1 MTESITSKV
10 LAALAD
16 TGLLTSE
23 QVASVTETGSTG
35 GLGVGDMLVQ
45 RGLVSML
52 DLEGVLESELG
63 IPRVELSSYAPDED
77 ALQLVPANLAF
88 TYKILPLFEIEGML
102 TVAVGE
108 AVDVFQLDEISS
120 VLGLEVEAVLADPV
134 SVSTAIELNY
144 GVSAHSLPE
153 LEVPVVIDRSAE
165 ETFEDPP
172 SEFDS
177 VIDVADF
184 FDAAAPEPEVAQL
197 PDDQSPASIQASEP
211 VAEIAP
217 SMEEVV
223 QAEIPKGP
231 KAIDLDVL
239 AVADPGKV
247 AVLVSDILANA
258 VSRGANR
265 IHLLPYKDDFF
276 LVYRIAGKLEK
287 IASAPLSLQGALV
300 DGIKSYAKLTSVQAS
315 RPALGRVK
323 AHVGDRDMVIT
334 VSAVPTIAGQRM
346 VVSLSSG
353 RSQPRGLPELGMNE
367 AETRALHAMVERG
380 RGILLVCAPVAGG
393 RSTTY
398 YALLQHA
405 AQVGKTVYSVE
416 RSIEY
421 EIPSVAQVLV
431 NPGAPVG
438 AAAYFAAGMRQDTDV
453 MAIDPMQSVEDVHLA
468 VEAAALGKLVIA
480 SFSGGDIVAGV
491 RRMLDLGAEPVS
503 LASALTLGVGQ
514 RLVRLNCPQ
523 CTGPVTAGP
532 KDILPGLPADATLMK
547 GAGCPSCA
555 GSGFQSMTG
564 IFEVLPFTEQVRVP
578 IARGATADEL
588 SLAARAAGMRSML
601 ASGVARVAEGRVSP
615 EEFDRVLRFSQSSS

>member
-23 QVASVTETGSTG
+23 QVASVTEAGSTG

-52 DLEGVLESELG
+52 DLESVLESELG
-63 IPRVELSSYAPDED
+63 IPRVELSSYAPDEE
-77 ALQLVPANLAF
+77 ALQLVPAKLAF

-153 LEVPVVIDRSAE
+153 LEVPVIIDRSAE
-165 ETFEDPP
+165 ETFDDPM

-184 FDAAAPEPEVAQL
+184 FDAAAPEVSQMPADESSMVVQA
-197 PDDQSPASIQASEP
+197 PDPIVEA
-211 VAEIAP
+211 AP
-217 SMEEVV
+217 TIEEVV
-223 QAEIPKGP
+223 QAEIPTGS

-239 AVADPGKV
+239 AVADPAKV

-265 IHLLPYKDDFF
+265 IHLLPYKEDFF

-323 AHVGDRDMVIT
+323 AHLGDRDMIIT

-353 RSQPRGLPELGMNE
+353 RSQPRGLSELGMNE

-393 RSTTY
+393 RSSTY

-453 MAIDPMQSVEDVHLA
+453 MAIDPMQSVEDIHLA

-480 SFSGGDIVAGV
+480 SFSGGDIVSGV

-514 RLVRLNCPQ
+514 RLVRLNCPH
-523 CTGPVTAGP
+523 CTGPVAAGSS
-532 KDILPGLPADATLMK
+532 DILPGLPTDATLMK
-547 GAGCPSCA
+547 GAGCPACA

-578 IARGATADEL
+578 IARGATAEDI

-615 EEFDRVLRFSQSSS
+615 EEFDRVLRFSQPSS